1 MLKIF
6 LIFLL
11 SLNLFSKEL
20 KVIALDWTAAE
31 TMMLLGYHIQA
42 VGDKKSY
49 NTWVKEPS
57 LQNDTLDLGLRVK
70 PNLEQVIRL
79 KPDILISSS
88 LFSLNN
94 HSLQKYTKVYNIDF
108 YKEGDLYESIN
119 NAVLELG
126 VILSKEKEAKTLI
139 ENTKNTLKEI
149 SLEIKSKNR
158 PLAIVQFIDPKHLR
172 IYTNHSIF
180 GVVLKELGLENA
192 YKKEVKN
199 VWGVDNISFL
209 DLLDLPEN
217 TRIII
222 IKPHPF
228 NIKKEI
234 KNNPFYQKTLL
245 FKDYIELDP
254 IWSAGSLLSIE
265 RFAKYLKDNLK

>member
-1 MLKIF
+1 MLKFF

-11 SLNLFSKEL
+11 SFSLFSKEL
-20 KVIALDWTAAE
+20 KVISLDWTAAE
-31 TMMLLGYHIQA
+31 TMMLLGYPIQA

-49 NTWVKEPS
+49 NIWVKEPH
-57 LQNDTLDLGLRVK
+57 LPNNILDLGLRVK
-70 PNLEQVIRL
+70 PNLEQVIML

-88 LFSLNN
+88 LFSFNN
-94 HSLQKYTKVYNIDF
+94 HSLQKYTKIYNIDF
-108 YKEGDLYESIN
+108 YKEGDLYENIN
-119 NAVLELG
+119 NAVLQLG
-126 VILSKEKEAKTLI
+126 VILSKEKEAQALI
-139 ENTKNTLKEI
+139 ENTKNILKEI
-149 SLEIKSKNR
+149 SAQIKSKDR

-180 GVVLKELGLENA
+180 GLVLKELGLKNA

-209 DLLDLPEN
+209 NLLELSQN
-217 TRIII
+217 TKIVI

-228 NIKKEI
+228 NIKKEF
-234 KNNPFYQKTLL
+234 KNNPFYQKIPL
-245 FKDYIELDP
+245 FEDYIELDP

>member
-57 LQNDTLDLGLRVK
+57 LQNYTLDLGLRVK